1 MSAKQSTPAEQLALA
16 KKTQLSPGVYLTKV
30 SDGELVLFLVSA
42 ELPIPKRS
50 MYANWVDATREG
62 KDISLAFGQL
72 APSTA
77 ILSAVFLVSMSPGNI
92 AKALYSKGNPT
103 FVSDLAKRIGGN
115 TIEERNVAFPQ
126 HGERVVFDRASA
138 LDIAYANGA
147 AELRFYA
154 VSPRAIHELKAGA
167 LKKAGKG
174 AVAAVVKIDMSTEH
188 LGFLCGKLETLI
200 SKDDMPAY

>member
-1 MSAKQSTPAEQLALA
+1 MESLCYFWSPRNSPSRNGPCMPTGLMLRAKAKTFPWRLDSWHLQLLSYQRSFWFPCLPEILQRPYIA
-16 KKTQLSPGVYLTKV
+16 KKTQHS
-30 SDGELVLFLVSA
+30 F
-42 ELPIPKRS
+42 
-50 MYANWVDATREG
+50 
-62 KDISLAFGQL
+62 
-72 APSTA
+72 
-77 ILSAVFLVSMSPGNI
+77 
-92 AKALYSKGNPT
+92 PT
-103 FVSDLAKRIGGN
+103 LRNRIGGN

-126 HGERVVFDRASA
+126 HGERVVFDRAST
-138 LDIAYANGA
+138 LDVAYANGA

-188 LGFLCGKLETLI
+188 LGFLCKKLETLI

>member
-92 AKALYSKGNPT
+92 AKALYSKENPT

-126 HGERVVFDRASA
+126 HGERVVFDRAST
-138 LDIAYANGA
+138 LDIAYANGSGRT
-147 AELRFYA
+147 EILR
-154 VSPRAIHELKAGA
+154 G
-167 LKKAGKG
+167 
-174 AVAAVVKIDMSTEH
+174 
-188 LGFLCGKLETLI
+188 I
-200 SKDDMPAY
+200 SACHSRIKSWCPQEGREGCCRGRREDRYVH